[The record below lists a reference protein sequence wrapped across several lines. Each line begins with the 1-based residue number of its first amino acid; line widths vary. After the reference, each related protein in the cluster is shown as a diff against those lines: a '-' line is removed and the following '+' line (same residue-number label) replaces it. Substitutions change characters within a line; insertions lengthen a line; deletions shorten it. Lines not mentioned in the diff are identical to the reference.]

1 MKKVILIGDSIRM
14 GYEPTVR
21 KELTGLADIWAPEPN
36 CQHTVNVLLNF
47 NEWVALKTP
56 DILHIAAGGWDVR
69 NVIRGEPG
77 NVVPLEHYRD
87 NVATLLKLA
96 KRFTKE
102 KVIWANITPIDIA
115 QNFANH
121 AATGHPGRTEGDI
134 AQYNAAAEAE
144 CRTAGVEVNNL
155 FKFVSDRD
163 PFKLRLP
170 DGVHYT
176 DDGYAQLGRHVAGIL
191 RKYL

>member
-1 MKKVILIGDSIRM
+1 MKKIILIGDSIRM
-14 GYEPTVR
+14 GYEATVR
-21 KELTGLADIWAPEPN
+21 AELEGFAEVWAPEPN

-47 NEWVALKTP
+47 NEWIALRKP

-69 NVIRGEPG
+69 NVIRGVPG
-77 NVVPLEHYRD
+77 NVVPLDAYRK
-87 NVATLLKLA
+87 NVATLLSLSKQ
-96 KRFTKE
+96 FTKE

-134 AQYNAAAEAE
+134 ALYNAAAIEE
-144 CRTAGVEVNNL
+144 CRKAGVEVNDL
-155 FKFVSDRD
+155 FKLVTDHD

-176 DDGYAQLGRHVAGIL
+176 PEGYALLGRQVAGIL
-191 RKYL
+191 KKYL